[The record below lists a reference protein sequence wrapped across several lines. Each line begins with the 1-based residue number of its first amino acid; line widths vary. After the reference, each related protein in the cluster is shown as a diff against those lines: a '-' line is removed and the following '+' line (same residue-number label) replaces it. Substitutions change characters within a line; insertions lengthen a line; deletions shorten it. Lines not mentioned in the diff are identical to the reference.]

1 MEDVMQP
8 QELANVYQSSSHQL
22 LRLAGYSAHSLHKTA
37 NAATNTAEALEPD
50 GIPEPGKIGG
60 ETEKALACAAILADR
75 YRYSG
80 IVLAARK
87 ARWHDPQQE
96 SGSPFWLRRLS
107 SAIGNDH
114 ADDDDSTQH
123 DLPFHAKA
131 CHEENAA

>member
-1 MEDVMQP
+1 M
-8 QELANVYQSSSHQL
+8 YQRSFL
-22 LRLAGYSAHSLHKTA
+22 EPLRLEGYSAHSLHKTA
-37 NAATNTAEALEPD
+37 IATTNTAEALEPN

-87 ARWHDPQQE
+87 ARWHDPPQE

-107 SAIGNDH
+107 SAIDNDH
-114 ADDDDSTQH
+114 ADNDDSTQH